1 MTGAVV
7 VLASWSERR
16 RENHAEYY
24 ALLATAGA
32 GMVFF
37 VGAENLMTLFLGL
50 EWFSLC
56 LYILVAI
63 DSERETS
70 LEAGLKYLIVGGF
83 GSAVLLF
90 GSALVYGATSEL
102 SFPAIAAADASSDAF
117 LYAGLAMILAGLAFK
132 VSAAPFHMWTPDV
145 YQGAPTSITGF
156 MAAATKTAALVVTL
170 RVLVTAFPEQEDL
183 WTITVAVLA
192 AISLV
197 WGNLGALAQRD
208 LKRILAYSSISH
220 AGFMLMAIAAF
231 SDRGAEALLY
241 YLIPYSAMSVGAFAV
256 VAARERELNAPV
268 TLDSLAG
275 MGWERPYH
283 GIALWIF
290 MLGMA
295 GFPLTG
301 GMFGKLF
308 VFSAAYDAGDWWL
321 VLLGVAA
328 TAVSLGYYL
337 NVVRWLYMR
346 SGAELRLAPAG
357 GSPPRDPALSVAI
370 AASVVVTVGSFFV
383 VQPILDAAVRCGLVA
398 PLLREESVR
407 AIVKDRSAGRLRKE
421 QDLESTSDRRDDR
434 RREASRS
441 PSEARWRSR
450 ASPPRRDTSKYPD
463 LRAVV
468 PDHLNLVNQQQ
479 NEYLRF
485 SNGIA
490 NTGAGPWAMR
500 PENELGSTPDDD
512 GDPGDPLSNARY
524 LCGTQPKPND
534 PCYTVLSEQAVSIF
548 EYHPTHN
555 HWHTADVA
563 RFEVRKG
570 SPTGT
575 VVGGNSIK
583 VGFCLLDLYNLDG
596 NAPTSE
602 KVFWDCYTSYQGVSV
617 GLGRPVPP
625 GDRRPAGRP
634 ERAPERERLLPRLD
648 DEPDRCVPRAV
659 EDEQHRVGEVHAL
672 GATQREPQGDR
683 HGALALREP
692 RHVRRPLAEPLISE
706 DRGRAVS
713 PSGRAVLL

>member
-1 MTGAVV
+1 VIETPTVDWLALAPAIALLGGGGIALLAALLPAWMRKGVAGVAAFAGFVAAAVLGGYVFAESPSPEVLLEGTMVRDQLAAMAQVILGVTGAAV
-7 VLASWSERR
+7 VLASWGEER

-37 VGAENLMTLFLGL
+37 VGADNLMTLFLGL

-83 GSAVLLF
+83 GSALLLF

-102 SFPAIAAADASSDAF
+102 SFPAIGAADPSSDAF
-117 LYAGLAMILAGLAFK
+117 LFAGLAMILAGLAFK

-145 YQGAPTSITGF
+145 YQGSPTSITAF

-170 RVLVTAFPEQEDL
+170 RVLVTAFPEQTDV

-208 LKRILAYSSISH
+208 VKRILAYSSISH
-220 AGFMLMAIAAF
+220 AGFMLMAIAAS

-241 YLIPYSAMSVGAFAV
+241 YLVPYSAMSVGAFAV
-256 VAARERELNAPV
+256 VAARERELRSPV
-268 TLDSLAG
+268 TLESLAG

-321 VLLGVAA
+321 VLVGVAA

-357 GSPPRDPALSVAI
+357 GSPPRDPALSIAI
-370 AASVVVTVGSFFV
+370 AAAVVVTVGSFFV
-383 VQPILDAAVRCGLVA
+383 VQPILDVASDAAASL
-398 PLLREESVR
+398 PL
-407 AIVKDRSAGRLRKE
+407 
-421 QDLESTSDRRDDR
+421 
-434 RREASRS
+434 
-441 PSEARWRSR
+441 
-450 ASPPRRDTSKYPD
+450 
-463 LRAVV
+463 
-468 PDHLNLVNQQQ
+468 
-479 NEYLRF
+479 
-485 SNGIA
+485 
-490 NTGAGPWAMR
+490 
-500 PENELGSTPDDD
+500 
-512 GDPGDPLSNARY
+512 
-524 LCGTQPKPND
+524 
-534 PCYTVLSEQAVSIF
+534 
-548 EYHPTHN
+548 
-555 HWHTADVA
+555 
-563 RFEVRKG
+563 
-570 SPTGT
+570 
-575 VVGGNSIK
+575 
-583 VGFCLLDLYNLDG
+583 
-596 NAPTSE
+596 
-602 KVFWDCYTSYQGVSV
+602 
-617 GLGRPVPP
+617 
-625 GDRRPAGRP
+625 
-634 ERAPERERLLPRLD
+634 
-648 DEPDRCVPRAV
+648 
-659 EDEQHRVGEVHAL
+659 
-672 GATQREPQGDR
+672 
-683 HGALALREP
+683 
-692 RHVRRPLAEPLISE
+692 
-706 DRGRAVS
+706 
-713 PSGRAVLL
+713 